1 MPDVLLV
8 RHAETAWTGRR
19 YCGRS
24 DPPLTDLGVVAANRL
39 AATLA
44 PTLAPGIRIVS
55 SPARRARQTAGAI
68 AAAIA
73 PASIEI
79 DARWAEVDFGIAE
92 GLTYEELEHVAP
104 VLAAALLAGEVE
116 IDWPGGETAPSLATR
131 VEAAWRD
138 VAASG
143 ARTLVVSH
151 GGPLRRAI
159 ALATGLDP
167 RFVEVPG
174 PATTWRMTDR
184 PAAAARA
191 IAADLRVVG

>member
-24 DPPLTDLGVVAANRL
+24 DPPLTDLGVAAANRL

-44 PTLAPGIRIVS
+44 PTLPTGIRIVS
-55 SPARRARQTAGAI
+55 SPRRRARQTAEAI
-68 AAAIA
+68 AAAVA

-92 GLTYEELEHVAP
+92 GLTYEELEQVAP
-104 VLAAALLAGEVE
+104 VLAAALLAGDVE
-116 IDWPGGETAPSLATR
+116 IDWPGGETAASLATR

-138 VAASG
+138 VSASDWH
-143 ARTLVVSH
+143 TLVISH
-151 GGPLRRAI
+151 GGPLRMAI
-159 ALATGLDP
+159 ALATGVES
-167 RFVEVPG
+167 RFVDVPK
-174 PATTWRMTDR
+174 PATMRRPPGR
-184 PAAAARA
+184 PAAMSQVRA
-191 IAADLRVVG
+191 GPRASG